1 MSIKNFEQFVNERYY
16 KLHNFEN
23 INDTDFENENFRNE
37 FNKNFI
43 DIIESL
49 LKTDE
54 MGFDDYYY
62 IEFPEQ
68 FEVEVEGLLSND
80 KNFKFICDKMQ
91 VSNDYYAD
99 DEGYGRCFVHFR
111 LYKKGSTQKTCD
123 LNRLTIDSKIK
134 VFKFLQAERN
144 V

>member
-1 MSIKNFEQFVNERYY
+1 MSIKKFEQFVNEGYY
-16 KLHNFEN
+16 KRYNSKN
-23 INDTDFENENFRNE
+23 IKDIDFENEKFKNE
-37 FNKNFI
+37 FDKNFI
-43 DIIESL
+43 SIIESL

-62 IEFPEQ
+62 IKFPEQ
-68 FEVEVEGLLSND
+68 FEVEVKGLLPND

-91 VSNDYYAD
+91 VSNDYYDD

-111 LYKKGSTQKTCD
+111 LYEKGSTQKTCD
-123 LNRLTIDSKIK
+123 LSRLTIDSKIK
-134 VFKFLQAERN
+134 VFKFLQTEQN

>member
-1 MSIKNFEQFVNERYY
+1 MSIKKFEQFVNERYY

-23 INDTDFENENFRNE
+23 IKDIDFENENFRKE
-37 FNKNFI
+37 FNENFRN
-43 DIIESL
+43 IIKSL

-68 FEVEVEGLLSND
+68 FELEVEDD

-91 VSNDYYAD
+91 VSNDYWEE

-111 LYKKGSTQKTCD
+111 LYRKGSTQKICD
-123 LNRLTIDSKIK
+123 LYNLTIDSKIK
-134 VFKFLQAERN
+134 VFKFLQTKQN
-144 V
+144 VKK